1 VHDEALQTLRR
12 PLAGLPD
19 PLPIPR
25 MIRGP
30 GASPT
35 HAVIRP
41 PGSKSLTN
49 RAFLLAG
56 LAPGESTLR
65 HPLLQADDAQRMMAA
80 LKALG
85 CDVTPSAD
93 AVTVRGVGGRWNV
106 GPEGVTVNLNNAG
119 TATRFLCAAAL
130 ASPGPITIDGNDR
143 MRQRPISELTEMLAR
158 LGAAVEHT
166 IDPGC
171 PPVRITPPKGGI
183 RLTEALEIGQT
194 QSSQFISA
202 LLLVAP
208 FLPEGLTL
216 RLVGDITSS
225 SYVRMTVNLLERLGA
240 DIRTAEDLRVI
251 RILPGFDAFTY
262 DVEPDASGATY
273 FWAAGAL
280 MPGAQVGVRGLG
292 DSSFQG
298 DADFHELLARMGA
311 RITEESTDGA
321 DTVYSQGPQQL
332 RPIMADMADMPDA
345 TMTLAVCCAF
355 APGTSILRG
364 VRTLRVKETDRIAA
378 LRIELAKLGVTVT
391 ENLHGDDDVM
401 SIDPPEGGVDRSPD
415 CPPVHFD
422 TYDDHRMAMS
432 MALVAL
438 RRPNIF
444 INDPACVAKTYP
456 TYFGDLAKLYE

>member
-1 VHDEALQTLRR
+1 METQDLDILRR
-12 PLAGLPD
+12 PLADLPD
-19 PLPIPR
+19 PLALPTVD
-25 MIRGP
+25 GSP
-30 GASPT
+30 GAAPPN
-35 HAVIRP
+35 AVIRP

-56 LAPGESTLR
+56 LAPGESVLR
-65 HPLLQADDAQRMMAA
+65 HPLLAADDAQRMMAA
-80 LKALG
+80 LTALG
-85 CDVTPSAD
+85 CEVTPGDADVT
-93 AVTVRGVGGRWNV
+93 VKGVAGRWNV

-130 ASPGPITIDGNDR
+130 ASPGPITIDGNER
-143 MRQRPISELTEMLAR
+143 MRQRPISELTELLTT

-166 IDPGC
+166 IDPAC
-171 PPVRITPPKGGI
+171 PPVRITPPPGGI
-183 RLTEALEIGQT
+183 RPTGALEIGET

-225 SYVRMTVNLLERLGA
+225 SYVRMTVNLLEKLNA
-240 DIRTAEDLRVI
+240 NIRTAEDLRVI
-251 RILPGFDAFTY
+251 RVLPGFEPFTY

-280 MPGAQVGVRGLG
+280 VPGAKVGVRGLG
-292 DSSFQG
+292 ETSFQG
-298 DADFHELLARMGA
+298 DARFHDMLARMGA
-311 RITEESTDGA
+311 GISEEGEEP
-321 DTVYSQGPQQL
+321 DTTVFCHGPQQL

-345 TMTLAVCCAF
+345 TM
-355 APGTSILRG
+355 LRG

-391 ENLHGDDDVM
+391 ENLHGDPDVM
-401 SIDPPEGGVDRSPD
+401 SIDPPEGGVDCSD
-415 CPPVHFD
+415 TCAPVHFD

-438 RRPNIF
+438 RRPNVF